1 MQQAILIT
9 KLIFYLPKSHKV
21 FVMLWYLLTD
31 TVSRDT
37 VLCVPIRNGLCWDQ
51 GKELFLC
58 ITSYFWKSIFIIAP
72 DTPRKAIISK
82 AFSAFILLGSHLS
95 FKISLGENSHLF
107 QELEGCRDSWRKW
120 KEINEAHESFRDLP
134 ELSEVCVQLMT
145 GFPC

>member
-58 ITSYFWKSIFIIAP
+58 ITSYF
-72 DTPRKAIISK
+72 
-82 AFSAFILLGSHLS
+82 
-95 FKISLGENSHLF
+95 
-107 QELEGCRDSWRKW
+107 
-120 KEINEAHESFRDLP
+120 
-134 ELSEVCVQLMT
+134 
-145 GFPC
+145 